1 MEEDDEPQGL
11 HPTHV
16 HQLILEL
23 EDFPPDEVPVV
34 AQEESQDTAV
44 SAESPIMA
52 TPPSQDPKRKRGK
65 RKVLKKTTKRDEKGY
80 LGLSLFEE
88 GGLIL
93 VTKNEYVYESYSEDE
108 EDEEEKVSKR
118 SVPQAPPVKTE
129 GDKKKGKGAAA
140 GQKSLMSFFGKK

>member
-34 AQEESQDTAV
+34 TQEESQDTAV

-108 EDEEEKVSKR
+108 EDEEKVSKR